1 MTPDT
6 HQGGVRLVLCLTFLG
21 ALACGGSGSSKT
33 AAWSQ
38 SIDLPLHTEE
48 VIQAVAALPECDAV
62 RQGGNIHWT
71 DASLTC
77 GSPQQAAGCSYP
89 SNPPQV
95 FVVMRGDAW
104 DGPPD
109 KPLVSSLAHELCHVC
124 GYTDGPDAEAQ
135 ANSCAMR
142 ARMLAKAKRDAGS

>member
-6 HQGGVRLVLCLTFLG
+6 HKGGVRVVLCFAFLG
-21 ALACGGSGSSKT
+21 ALACGGNGSAKT
-33 AAWSQ
+33 GAWSQ
-38 SIDLPLHTEE
+38 SIDLSRHAEE

-77 GSPQQAAGCSYP
+77 GSFAQVSGCSYP
-89 SNPPQV
+89 SNSPQV

-104 DGPPD
+104 DGPP
-109 KPLVSSLAHELCHVC
+109 KTPLVSSLAHELCHIC

-135 ANSCAMR
+135 ADSCAMR
-142 ARMLAKAKRDAGS
+142 AKLIAKLDAGR